1 MKKFTASFLILLCLL
16 LNTIVTSVAAANLF
30 KEGFYKAADYK
41 FSSNNSYTIQN
52 ISPDGSVYVLIF
64 NENQIVQQS
73 MRLEPQSSEYNLLPL
88 KPDYSIVIIGKGE
101 VAIS

>member
-1 MKKFTASFLILLCLL
+1 LCLSFNIMRL
-16 LNTIVTSVAAANLF
+16 TPVAAANVF
-30 KEGFYKAADYK
+30 KEGFYKVSDFN